1 MNLTI
6 GCAAVVALYYWF
18 CWWDFSHPISSVA
31 WAQDCVWIG
40 VIMGAILGD
49 VQTGL
54 VVGGMLA
61 LTFICA
67 LPVGANCP
75 VDYAAAALAGVTM
88 AIRFKW
94 SAGLAISVAVFFG
107 IGGAKLDGL
116 RRSLATRFNDSAR
129 EHIRSRKYNLLFMD
143 AVLSPILLQFFLRAI
158 PMFLAIYLGGNGM
171 DRLVQIWPP
180 VLTHALNMAGGVLPG
195 LGLALCLNTI
205 GRFQVF
211 PFFVIG
217 FFFSSL
223 VQGSML
229 PYVGIALCIAILYVR
244 LTQPK
249 QEGPAIDKSL
259 FRCRIEDGK
268 LSKKDHFFGYA
279 RFAFMHRNAQAMDT
293 FYGTGMAF
301 SYKNVLRKIY
311 ADDDAYQMAMERH
324 LEPFIPECIWG
335 SSILGI
341 VVKEEEKLAEL
352 GETDGSSISALKT
365 SLMGPVA
372 GFGDSINYMVFWN
385 LLKITFYPLA
395 AMGSFLGMLTPVIL
409 HPALEWLGWQAY
421 KSGYNGGARSIV
433 AFLKSNIKNRILIGA
448 SVMGYFLLG
457 AICNFTVSL
466 ELATPTLQGALD
478 AAIPGLLPFLVT
490 CGFYFY
496 LRKGGKFLRMMV
508 YCIAIMIVL
517 CLIGLI

>member
-1 MNLTI
+1 
-6 GCAAVVALYYWF
+6 
-18 CWWDFSHPISSVA
+18 
-31 WAQDCVWIG
+31 
-40 VIMGAILGD
+40 MGAAFGD
-49 VQTGL
+49 VRTGL

-67 LPVGANCP
+67 LPVGASCP

-88 AIRFKW
+88 AIRFGW

-129 EHIRSRKYNLLFMD
+129 RHIRGRNYHLLLMD
-143 AVLSPILLQFFLRAI
+143 AIVLPILLQFFLRAI
-158 PMFLAIYLGGNGM
+158 PMFLALYFGGNGV

-180 VLTHALNMAGGVLPG
+180 ILTHALNVAGGVLPG
-195 LGLALCLNTI
+195 LGIALCLNTI

-211 PFFVIG
+211 PIFAIG

-223 VQGSML
+223 VQGEFL
-229 PYVGIALCIAILYVR
+229 PYVVIALCIAVLYVR
-244 LTQPK
+244 GLQTK
-249 QEGPAIDKSL
+249 QEGAAIDKNLLQSKIKDD
-259 FRCRIEDGK
+259 R
-268 LSKKDHFFGYA
+268 LSAKDHFFGYA
-279 RFAFMHRNAQAMDT
+279 RFAFVHRNAQAMDT

-301 SYKNVLRKIY
+301 AYKNVLRKIY
-311 ADDDAYQMAMERH
+311 LDDDAYQMAMERH

-341 VVKEEEKLAEL
+341 VIKEEEKLAEL
-352 GETDGSSISALKT
+352 GEKDGSAISALKT

-385 LLKITFYPLA
+385 LLKMIFYPLA

-409 HPALEWLGWQAY
+409 HPTLEWLGWQAY
-421 KSGYNGGARSIV
+421 KSGYNGGAKAIIT
-433 AFLKSNIKNRILIGA
+433 FLKSNIKNCILTGA
-448 SVMGYFLLG
+448 SVMGFFLLG
-457 AICNFTVSL
+457 VICNFTVSL
-466 ELATPTLQGALD
+466 RLAAPLVQSSLD
-478 AAIPGLLPFLVT
+478 AVLPGLLPFLVT

-508 YCIAIMIVL
+508 YCIAITAVL
-517 CLIGLI
+517 CLVGLL